1 MRAAVY
7 YNNSDVRVEEKPVP
21 KIGPGEILMK
31 IEACGIC
38 GSDVMEWYRIKHA
51 PLVLGH
57 EVSGT
62 VEKTGDG
69 VTKYTAGQR
78 IVAAHHVPC
87 NTCRY
92 CLSGNH
98 TVCDTLRSTNFDP
111 GGFAEYVRLPQI
123 NVDRGVFPIADS
135 VSFEEATFVEPLA
148 CVLRGQRKA
157 GMREGRSVLIM
168 GGGISGLLHLKLARA
183 LGAGRIFVTDILENR
198 LAAAKGYG
206 ADHAIHAGEYTPEL
220 LKKHND
226 GFLADIIII
235 CTGATKAFEEAFRS
249 VERGGTIL
257 LFAPTQVGLMLPI
270 SLNDL
275 FWKNDVTM
283 TTTYAGSPADHAT
296 AHELIR
302 SKRIIVSDMITHRF
316 GLSETQKGFGLV
328 SRGNDSIKVV
338 IEPQR

>member
-21 KIGPGEILMK
+21 KIGQGEILMK
-31 IEACGIC
+31 IEASGIC

-62 VEKTGDG
+62 IEKIGDG
-69 VTKYTAGQR
+69 VTKYQVGQR

-92 CLSGNH
+92 CLAGNH

-123 NVDRGVFPIADS
+123 NVDRGIFPIADS

-148 CVLRGQRKA
+148 CVLRGQHKA

-183 LGAGRIFVTDILENR
+183 LGAGRVFVTDVLENR
-198 LAAAKGYG
+198 LAAAKKYG
-206 ADHAIHAGEYTPEL
+206 ADHAIHGGEYTPEL

-226 GFLADIIII
+226 GFLADIIIV
-235 CTGATKAFEEAFRS
+235 CTGATKAFEDAFRS
-249 VERGGTIL
+249 VERGGSIL
-257 LFAPTQVGLMLPI
+257 LFAPTQVGLKLPI

-283 TTTYAGSPADHAT
+283 TTTYAGSPADHAA

-302 SKRIIVSDMITHRF
+302 SQRVIVSDMITHRF
-316 GLSETQKGFGLV
+316 GLSDTQKGFQLV
-328 SRGNDSIKVV
+328 SKGNDSIKVI

>member
-7 YNNSDVRVEEKPVP
+7 YNNNDVRVEEKPVP
-21 KIGPGEILMK
+21 RIGAGEVLMK

-57 EVSGT
+57 EVSGVIET
-62 VEKTGDG
+62 VGEG
-69 VTKYTAGQR
+69 VTKYKMGQR

-123 NVDRGVFPIADS
+123 NVDRGIFPVADS
-135 VSFEEATFVEPLA
+135 VSFEDATFVEPLA

-157 GMREGRSVLIM
+157 GVKEGQSVLIM

-183 LGAGRIFVTDILENR
+183 LGAGRAFVTDILENR
-198 LAAAKGYG
+198 LTAAKRYG
-206 ADHAIHAGEYTPEL
+206 ADQAFPADEYSPEL
-220 LKKHND
+220 LKEHND
-226 GFLADIIII
+226 GYLADIVII
-235 CTGATKAFEEAFRS
+235 CTGATRAFEDAFRS
-249 VERGGTIL
+249 VGRGGSIL
-257 LFAPTQVGLMLPI
+257 LFAPTQAGLKLPI

-283 TTTYAGSPADHAT
+283 TTTYAGSPADHVT

-302 SKRIIVSDMITHRF
+302 SKKVIVSDMITHRF
-316 GLSETQKGFGLV
+316 GLADTQKGFGLV
-328 SRGNDSIKVV
+328 SKGNDSIKVI